1 MIKKITIELDENHQA
16 MFKAL
21 SRNGTI
27 SDQTIV
33 CRSIAATFTTLLMS
47 PEDNKVLVEVFKK
60 YTKASPGN

>member
-16 MFKAL
+16 MFKTL

-33 CRSIAATFTTLLMS
+33 CRSIAATFATLQMS
-47 PEDNKVLVEVFKK
+47 PEDNKALIEIFKK
-60 YTKASPGN
+60 YTKG